1 MYISQKTK
9 GYSLVEVL
17 VAIAILLLALVG
29 PMTIAA
35 KGIQSASY
43 VREQTTALY
52 LAQEGIEAFTA
63 MRNDA
68 AIAALGVNDKT
79 KTWDW
84 IDTGTIFSDCD
95 NAGDGCNIDYEN
107 NNPAMSITKC
117 GSNGAGCE
125 LYFDSSKARAR
136 YSLDNTSGVLTPYA
150 RVIKMD
156 KNSSG
161 DGIKVKSTVFWETRL
176 FGTTKQSV
184 TLTTTLMDIYGN

>member
-9 GYSLVEVL
+9 GFSLVEVL

-63 MRNDA
+63 MRNDS
-68 AIAALGVNDKT
+68 AIAALGINDKT

-84 IDTGTIFSDCD
+84 VAEAALAPCFTTDK
-95 NAGDGCNIDYEN
+95 CNIDYQN
-107 NNPAMSITKC
+107 NNPVTSITDC
-117 GSNGAGCE
+117 SSGDCA
-125 LYFDSSKARAR
+125 LYFNINKSRAR
-136 YSLDNTSGVLTPYA
+136 YFLNGPAAQLTPYT
-150 RVIKMD
+150 REIRIE
-156 KNSSG
+156 NISG
-161 DGIKVKSTVFWETRL
+161 ENGVSVKSTVSWNTRL
-176 FGTTKQSV
+176 FGSAEQSV